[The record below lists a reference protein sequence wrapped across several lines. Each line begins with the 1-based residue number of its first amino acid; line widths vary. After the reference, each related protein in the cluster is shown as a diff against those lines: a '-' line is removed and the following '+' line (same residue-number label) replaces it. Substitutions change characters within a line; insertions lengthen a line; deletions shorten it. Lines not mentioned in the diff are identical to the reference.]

1 MAELDVTRK
10 PVPSPK
16 PEAMPFW
23 DGLREGEIRLQ
34 RCDECRRV
42 QFYPRPHCRYC
53 GSLALTWEALSGEAS
68 VYSYTV
74 IHRAPFAAFAD
85 DVPYALAVVELA
97 GGPAATTTS
106 SRTIRGRSRSAWHSL
121 RSSTRSPTTSPSS
134 ASGRHDLRPSA
145 PSSPT
150 SPIRARAR

>member
-1 MAELDVTRK
+1 MGELDVTRK

-23 DGLREGEIRLQ
+23 DGLREGQIRLQ

-74 IHRAPFAAFAD
+74 IHRAPFAAFMLGLLLFLRFDDSPSFQSSAD
-85 DVPYALAVVELA
+85 FRNVED
-97 GGPAATTTS
+97 GTPSDTFCSSIFVKSPAAS
-106 SRTIRGRSRSAWHSL
+106 VRQPQRTE
-121 RSSTRSPTTSPSS
+121 P
-134 ASGRHDLRPSA
+134 
-145 PSSPT
+145 
-150 SPIRARAR
+150 

>member
-97 GGPAATTTS
+97 EGPRLLTNIVTDDPGSVAIGMALAPVFDPLSDDVTL
-106 SRTIRGRSRSAWHSL
+106 L
-121 RSSTRSPTTSPSS
+121 RF
-134 ASGRHDLRPSA
+134 RPA
-145 PSSPT
+145 
-150 SPIRARAR
+150 